1 MTSNQSTFVGGNL
14 IQDNL
19 VVAQKMFHALKRKE
33 RGGKDSMAIKLDMNK
48 AYDRLEW
55 KFLEKALLNYGFCP
69 NWVELIMAFVTTVT
83 YKFKV
88 NGLMSREITPQRG
101 LIQGDLLSPYLF
113 ILAAD
118 ALSHMLI
125 NTLNQYSK
133 ASG

>member
-33 RGGKDSMAIKLDMNK
+33 RGGKDSMPIKLDMNK

-69 NWVELIMAFVTTVT
+69 NWVELIMAFVTSVT

-101 LIQGDLLSPYLF
+101 LIQGDHLSPYLF